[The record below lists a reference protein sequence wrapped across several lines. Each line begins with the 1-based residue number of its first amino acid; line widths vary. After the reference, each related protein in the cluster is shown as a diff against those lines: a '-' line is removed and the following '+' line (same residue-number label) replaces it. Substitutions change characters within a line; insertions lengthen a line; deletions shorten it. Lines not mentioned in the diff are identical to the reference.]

1 MKSIKTKLIIS
12 FSILILIVA
21 ATLGFIIMKTVS
33 SIIVSEAE
41 ETLELLVE
49 EGRKLVE
56 SRVETQIELSE
67 MIAAR
72 EELHTMDWTI
82 QQPILI
88 NEVEKSDFLS
98 MAIVYPDGTTY
109 DHTGIVINLG
119 DRDYVKSAFNGQPDI
134 SEISVAR
141 GTDELSMMYAVPMKK
156 DGEVIGVLVTRAS
169 ADFLSTAT
177 DDMGYGNTGYA
188 YLINSKGVTI
198 AHPNREMVLEQFNP
212 IEAVKVDES
221 YRPVAQLFEK
231 ILKDK
236 KGISNYFFEGKDLY
250 CAYTPIENTDWI
262 LVITANEEEVLDSLP
277 ILQRNII
284 LPSLIILL
292 VGILLAYIIGN
303 ATSRPIVSL
312 AKYAEIIA
320 DLNVKE
326 DVPDKLIKRKDEIGS
341 LAETFKVVTD
351 NLREFIIKISATSEQ
366 LASSSEELSAVSNQ
380 STASVDEVAR
390 AIEEISNGVNEQAK
404 DTENGVIKTEELNKV
419 LEEELKGMQTI
430 DSIMERLILLK
441 DEGVNIISDLINKT
455 NQSDE
460 AIQTIYT
467 STIETNESSKRIG
480 EVSSLIE
487 SIAKQTNLLALNSAI
502 EAARA
507 GEAGKGFAVVA
518 GEIRS
523 LAEQSTNA
531 VHEINSMLQK
541 LQEKSQNAVLIMQD
555 VLTVIKDQ
563 VESVHATGDKF
574 TSIAEEVEGV
584 KSIMNKAMYIVGEMD
599 KQKNELS
606 AIMQNLAAIAQE
618 NAASSEEVASSV
630 KEQTMAMAEI
640 NKATNA
646 LAQLAEE
653 LQESISKFKY

>member
-1 MKSIKTKLIIS
+1 MNSIKTKLIIS

-341 LAETFKVVTD
+341 LAKTFKVVTD

-441 DEGVNIISDLINKT
+441 DEGVNIINDLINKT

>member
-1 MKSIKTKLIIS
+1 MNSIKTKLIIS

-341 LAETFKVVTD
+341 LAKTFKVVTD

-419 LEEELKGMQTI
+419 LEEELKDMQTI

-563 VESVHATGDKF
+563 VESVHAT
-574 TSIAEEVEGV
+574 
-584 KSIMNKAMYIVGEMD
+584 
-599 KQKNELS
+599 
-606 AIMQNLAAIAQE
+606 
-618 NAASSEEVASSV
+618 
-630 KEQTMAMAEI
+630 
-640 NKATNA
+640 
-646 LAQLAEE
+646 
-653 LQESISKFKY
+653 

>member
-1 MKSIKTKLIIS
+1 MNSIKTKLIIS

-341 LAETFKVVTD
+341 LAKTFKVVTD

-419 LEEELKGMQTI
+419 LEEELKDMQTI

>member
-1 MKSIKTKLIIS
+1 MNSIKTKLIIS

>member
-212 IEAVKVDES
+212 IEAVKVDEG

-312 AKYAEIIA
+312 AKHAEIIA

-441 DEGVNIISDLINKT
+441 DEGVNIINDLINKT

>member
-1 MKSIKTKLIIS
+1 MNSIKTKLIIS

-419 LEEELKGMQTI
+419 LEEELKDMQTI

-487 SIAKQTNLLALNSAI
+487 SIAKQTNLLALDSAI

-563 VESVHATGDKF
+563 VESVHAT
-574 TSIAEEVEGV
+574 
-584 KSIMNKAMYIVGEMD
+584 
-599 KQKNELS
+599 
-606 AIMQNLAAIAQE
+606 
-618 NAASSEEVASSV
+618 
-630 KEQTMAMAEI
+630 
-640 NKATNA
+640 
-646 LAQLAEE
+646 
-653 LQESISKFKY
+653 

>member
-441 DEGVNIISDLINKT
+441 DEGVNIINDLINKT

>member
-312 AKYAEIIA
+312 AKHAEIIA

-341 LAETFKVVTD
+341 LAKTFKVVTD

-419 LEEELKGMQTI
+419 LEEELKDMQTI